1 MSATAVS
8 SLPSTISQMECVPLD
23 LPLTEPFAIA
33 GGAPSVAHNVL
44 IRIVLA
50 DGTVGLGEAAPFTAV
65 SGETQASTLLALR
78 EVRARLVG
86 QDVRGLRRLAGLL
99 AEICPDEPAARA
111 GCELALLDA
120 FLRQHR
126 MPMWGYFGGQA
137 THLVS
142 DLTITAGDIAHA
154 VASAQAAVRR
164 GFTTLKIKVGAL
176 SPVEDAERLIALY
189 RGLPGSR
196 TTPRSTEL
204 SLVLDA
210 NGGYSAEAALDL
222 LRRLAAADV
231 PVALFEQPVSR
242 QDRLGLLDVARQ
254 TSVPICADE
263 SARSAADVLW
273 LIQTRLVRA
282 INLKLMKSGLFESL
296 AMYELARAGGLA
308 LMMGGMVEGPLAM
321 AAAAQIAAGLGGFSY
336 IDLDTALFVASH
348 PFRSEAVQDNA
359 DWQLK
364 AVSSGHGVTIVEGV
378 GERRGATWRE

>member
-8 SLPSTISQMECVPLD
+8 SLSSTISQMECVPLD

-99 AEICPDEPAARA
+99 AEVCPDEPAARA

-176 SPVEDAERLIALY
+176 SSVEDAERLIALY
-189 RGLPGSR
+189 RGLPAGR
-196 TTPRSTEL
+196 TLPHGTEL

-273 LIQTRLVRA
+273 LIQSRQVRA

-348 PFRSEAVQDNA
+348 PFRSEAVQNNA

-364 AVSSGHGVTIVEGV
+364 AVSSGHGVTVVDGS
-378 GERRGATWRE
+378 GDGRGATWRE